1 MHTLF
6 YSFISGKCYQ
16 DTTRYSLCCSF
27 VPVWNHE
34 THKRLSVPIIKE
46 PGWWADSSSMSLCW
60 HVLKVNSMAL
70 SRCCWEVSMPH
81 TQAIRNT
88 GSPFLPIG
96 YPESGGPG
104 SQERKG
110 WGRKSQCML
119 RKLLRCLTGWLHCLS
134 GTPSTLKSVY
144 SLRSARPSPSCETN
158 CTFSFINFFLSG
170 VFTLDSWG
178 NVTMH
183 SPLFNRQTLGN

>member
-1 MHTLF
+1 MSWQFLHV
-6 YSFISGKCYQ
+6 
-16 DTTRYSLCCSF
+16 SLLACSQSQQHGPQQMLLRS
-27 VPVWNHE
+27 VYATYTSHQKHRKPV
-34 THKRLSVPIIKE
+34 
-46 PGWWADSSSMSLCW
+46 
-60 HVLKVNSMAL
+60 
-70 SRCCWEVSMPH
+70 
-81 TQAIRNT
+81 
-88 GSPFLPIG
+88 PFLPIR
-96 YPESGGPG
+96 YACCSSESEGPG